1 MRISQLVAQV
11 VTDPFSAVPWP
22 AQLGLIGALIVTI
35 VLILRWQNQQ
45 VQKGNLVPRASVE
58 EIVKSMSA
66 QIAAE
71 QARADEWRDAHALS
85 EKAREVE
92 RDTTRAAVQSN
103 RLQEAYMDRF
113 VSDFGTLTGGATPSS
128 KPAPVPHNGDQEG
141 SS

>member
-1 MRISQLVAQV
+1 MRIVQVVAQV
-11 VTDPFSAVPWP
+11 VTDPFAAVPWP

-45 VQKGNLVPRASVE
+45 VQKGNLVPRASVDE
-58 EIVKSMSA
+58 VVKSLNA
-66 QIAAE
+66 QIIAE
-71 QARADEWRDAHALS
+71 QARAEEWREAHTLS

-113 VSDFGTLTGGATPSS
+113 VSDLGTLTGGASPSRNVTTS
-128 KPAPVPHNGDQEG
+128 GDNTVVEGKP
-141 SS
+141 